1 MFHKIL
7 VPLDGSQLA
16 ESILPHVSTLAL
28 CGKAEVVLLR
38 VHVRPVN
45 TYGMLDAGDLPLTP
59 EDEQADRRKAL
70 DYLKTVAQSL
80 IAAGVPARPLVCDGT
95 VAEAILQIADAEG
108 ADLIAMSTHGRSG
121 IARWLIGSDAN
132 KVMHG
137 ARVPVLLIRPVHPL
151 SSPVQADESEAVG
164 I

>member
-1 MFHKIL
+1 MFRKIL

-16 ESILPHVSTLAL
+16 ESILPHVITLAR
-28 CGKAEVVLLR
+28 CADGEVVLLR
-38 VHVRPVN
+38 VHVLPVYK
-45 TYGMLDAGDLPLTP
+45 YGMMDSASVPLSP
-59 EDEQADRRKAL
+59 LEEEDDRRKAL
-70 DYLKTVAQSL
+70 AYLQSVVKTLS
-80 IAAGVPARPLVCDGT
+80 AAGIKARALVRDGT
-95 VAEAILQIADAEG
+95 VAETILASADAES

-137 ARVPVLLIRPVHPL
+137 AHTPVLLIRPEPAQAA
-151 SSPVQADESEAVG
+151 PVKADESEAVG

>member
-1 MFHKIL
+1 MFRKIL

-16 ESILPHVSTLAL
+16 ESILPHVTTLAR
-28 CGKAEVVLLR
+28 CGDAEVVLLR
-38 VHVRPVN
+38 VHVLSAHR
-45 TYGMLDAGDLPLTP
+45 YGMMDPVGVPLTP
-59 EDEQADRRKAL
+59 AEEEGDRRKAL
-70 DYLKTVAQSL
+70 AYLQTIIASLQSEG
-80 IAAGVPARPLVCDGT
+80 IKARALVRDGT
-95 VAEAILQIADAEG
+95 VAETILAAADDEG

-137 ARVPVLLIRPVHPL
+137 ARTPVLLIRPEHAQA
-151 SSPVQADESEAVG
+151 SPVKADESEAVG